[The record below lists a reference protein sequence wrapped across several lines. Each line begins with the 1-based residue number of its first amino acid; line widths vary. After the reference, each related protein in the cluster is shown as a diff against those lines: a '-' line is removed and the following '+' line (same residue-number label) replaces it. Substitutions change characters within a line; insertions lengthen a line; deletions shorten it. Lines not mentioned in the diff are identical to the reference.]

1 MFLQVR
7 SMLLYN
13 QACKFFHIKTP
24 LFLQRLILSFC
35 LLLLHFHLSVGYFSE
50 RHNSA
55 YSVLETSIFQISTR
69 NSIFFC
75 WSNRFS
81 TKLSEAKLPPK
92 GLWRSFA
99 MLTQQD
105 KLYSGHY
112 PCKYL
117 NIKKKTQH
125 NSHLFFF
132 WEDIIGLLPF
142 YCHEHVF
149 HRRCRKLSS
158 WRLLL
163 KSTSQAWLLIIYAWW
178 KRKKA

>member
-1 MFLQVR
+1 MLFLHIPCYQWAKQKKIRLNFFFKNSVFSDIGKCLNQSKVARKTQLHISFSKSLFLQVR
-7 SMLLYN
+7 AMLLYN

-35 LLLLHFHLSVGYFSE
+35 LLFLYFHLLLGCFSE

-75 WSNRFS
+75 WFNRFS

-99 MLTQQD
+99 ML
-105 KLYSGHY
+105 
-112 PCKYL
+112 
-117 NIKKKTQH
+117 
-125 NSHLFFF
+125 
-132 WEDIIGLLPF
+132 
-142 YCHEHVF
+142 
-149 HRRCRKLSS
+149 
-158 WRLLL
+158 
-163 KSTSQAWLLIIYAWW
+163 A
-178 KRKKA
+178 